1 MCFGRRDKRYGRR
14 RRRRCR
20 RGLRGGPR
28 RRYRRRSRRRRKYR
42 RRRRISRRSRG
53 RRRWPR
59 RWSRCRRWRRV
70 RRWPGTGQRRRSC
83 RGIERR
89 LRRWPR
95 ARQRRRPKSRL
106 WRRLRRWPGTG
117 QRSRSSGGPGCGRWR
132 RIGPAVFRQ
141 ANVAGLALL
150 ARPLV
155 FKVVSTARSLA
166 RLRDAAEDLVFG
178 RAHVRGLVPVLPQ
191 RDIVGAEVTRVAIA
205 GRVLP
210 RAAVGVAAREADP
223 QMAVFRRRGIRHA
236 LEVVRVLVAAQGD
249 PHAAH
254 GELVRRCRAGH
265 CTGAQRRFHR
275 GRGRRHRR
283 R

>member
-1 MCFGRRDKRYGRR
+1 
-14 RRRRCR
+14 
-20 RGLRGGPR
+20 
-28 RRYRRRSRRRRKYR
+28 
-42 RRRRISRRSRG
+42 
-53 RRRWPR
+53 
-59 RWSRCRRWRRV
+59 
-70 RRWPGTGQRRRSC
+70 
-83 RGIERR
+83 
-89 LRRWPR
+89 
-95 ARQRRRPKSRL
+95 
-106 WRRLRRWPGTG
+106 
-117 QRSRSSGGPGCGRWR
+117 
-132 RIGPAVFRQ
+132 VFRQ

-236 LEVVRVLVAAQGD
+236 LEVVRVLVAACVEINQCVG
-249 PHAAH
+249 
-254 GELVRRCRAGH
+254 
-265 CTGAQRRFHR
+265 CTIILH
-275 GRGRRHRR
+275 
-283 R
+283 